1 MYTSILLALTFKN
14 LRELQEWQRD
24 NGVNVDRVFF
34 TTDGDLQYFPFC
46 ADFGP
51 MNMGMTYRFI
61 NLLNQKLADAK
72 RQVTSILGLFYLIL
86 GLF

>member
-1 MYTSILLALTFKN
+1 
-14 LRELQEWQRD
+14 
-24 NGVNVDRVFF
+24 
-34 TTDGDLQYFPFC
+34 
-46 ADFGP
+46 
-51 MNMGMTYRFI
+51 MGKTYRFI